1 MAARPLARAA
11 LSLGC
16 AALCFMAVPAALA
29 GAEDPDPAVPTSP
42 IVCMPIDAPTV
53 DTTDPVDAVVDPI
66 TDVDPVEITDPV
78 ETTIDTTVVPCW
90 FEPLPID
97 ACAEQPR
104 IHIDPIITEPPAL
117 ELPVDEST
125 ESTDTTV
132 DGSTDSTDITI
143 VPSDDPRVIWY
154 CVDVVAVP
162 VDEPFDP
169 SALPTRWV
177 YDRNPLLRSASIGA
191 VTPPSAADAM
201 PAPDAPAIPVFAG

>member
-97 ACAEQPR
+97 A
-104 IHIDPIITEPPAL
+104 
-117 ELPVDEST
+117 
-125 ESTDTTV
+125 
-132 DGSTDSTDITI
+132 
-143 VPSDDPRVIWY
+143 
-154 CVDVVAVP
+154 
-162 VDEPFDP
+162 
-169 SALPTRWV
+169 
-177 YDRNPLLRSASIGA
+177 
-191 VTPPSAADAM
+191 
-201 PAPDAPAIPVFAG
+201 